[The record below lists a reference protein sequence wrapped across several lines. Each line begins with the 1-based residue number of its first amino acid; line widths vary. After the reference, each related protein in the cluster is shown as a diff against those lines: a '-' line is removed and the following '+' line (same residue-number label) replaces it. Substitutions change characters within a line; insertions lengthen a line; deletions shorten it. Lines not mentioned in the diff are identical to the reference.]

1 MEKLSSEAT
10 CGLCM
15 IVKDEESTLG
25 RCLESV
31 KDLFDEIIVVD
42 TGSQD
47 KTQELARRF
56 TDKVFHFLW
65 TDNFSEAR
73 NYAFSRASTDYAV
86 WLDADDVIPPE
97 SYDDWKELLD
107 LLDKEAPDMVYLPYN
122 VGLDEAGQP
131 SLTFERERLI
141 RLGIGLAFSGAVHEA
156 IPPKGK
162 IIHGTAAV
170 THLGKKTRD
179 SKRNLRI
186 FQKLLDSGIR
196 LSSREKYYYARELC
210 YAGRLDEAK
219 LFYTLCLEDPQA
231 WIENRISSCIELGD
245 LFLGK
250 KETVEALKFYLKSLE
265 LSTPRSDVCCRLGR
279 IFMERGS
286 YDQAKFWYELAP
298 SVSKDVGLSF
308 VHRDYGGYIPYLQL
322 TVIADRMGDT
332 ESAKKYNELAGSFK
346 PYGREYLWNKDYFN
360 SKTN

>member
-1 MEKLSSEAT
+1 MTEPSLNAT

-15 IVKDEESTLG
+15 IVKDEENTLG

-31 KDLFDEIIVVD
+31 KGLFDEIIIVD
-42 TGSQD
+42 TGSKD
-47 KTQELARRF
+47 KTLELASRF
-56 TDKVFHFLW
+56 TDKLFRFQW

-73 NYAFSRASTDYAV
+73 NYAFSLASTDYAV

-97 SYDDWKELLD
+97 SYDEWRKLLAD
-107 LLDKEAPDMVYLPYN
+107 LDKEAPDMVYLPYN
-122 VGLDEAGQP
+122 VGLDEDGQP
-131 SLTFERERLI
+131 SLSFERERLI
-141 RLGIGLAFSGAVHEA
+141 RLGIGLEFSGAVHEA
-156 IPPKGK
+156 IPPKGR
-162 IIHGTAAV
+162 IIHRKAAV
-170 THLGKKTRD
+170 THLGKKKRD

-196 LSSREKYYYARELC
+196 LSPREKYYYARELC
-210 YAGRLDEAK
+210 YAGRLDEAE
-219 LFYTLCLEDPQA
+219 LFYTLCLKDPQA

-250 KETVEALKFYLKSLE
+250 KETEQALKYYLRSLE
-265 LSTPRSDVCCRLGR
+265 LSPPRADVCCRLGG
-279 IFMERGS
+279 IFMDRGS
-286 YDQAKFWYELAP
+286 YEQAKFWYELAP
-298 SVSKDVGLSF
+298 LVSKDVSLSF

-332 ESAKKYNELAGSFK
+332 ESARKYNELAGSFK
-346 PYGREYLWNKDYFN
+346 PYGREYLWNRDYFN